1 MKRRTEQEMIDIG
14 RQLYTHE
21 ISRKDAMEKYGVRH
35 AALDKY
41 LTLYKKANGIPFT
54 HRSTKSTSIK
64 SPNIPLDIEA
74 YQAMTKEELINELIL
89 AKINEARA
97 KKGYEVKGVGSSKE
111 YISLNSKNSKS

>member
-54 HRSTKSTSIK
+54 HRSPKAHPSSLPIFRW
-64 SPNIPLDIEA
+64 ILR
-74 YQAMTKEELINELIL
+74 LI
-89 AKINEARA
+89 RQ
-97 KKGYEVKGVGSSKE
+97 
-111 YISLNSKNSKS
+111 